1 MERFRFLLKQSGY
14 QDGEDRY
21 ALELNESYLM
31 LLSEQTLL
39 VPYAIELLEYLKAK
53 DYRLFVLSNGFT
65 ETQYRKLR
73 SGGLESYFDRIVLSD
88 EIGVTKPNPELFRYA
103 LEVTGSQIDD
113 TLMIGDNYGADIMG
127 ACNSGW
133 GQIYY
138 NPENVPVTG
147 VIPDYMVGDLRDIM
161 TIL

>member
-1 MERFRFLLKQSGY
+1 
-14 QDGEDRY
+14 
-21 ALELNESYLM
+21 
-31 LLSEQTLL
+31 
-39 VPYAIELLEYLKAK
+39 
-53 DYRLFVLSNGFT
+53 
-65 ETQYRKLR
+65 
-73 SGGLESYFDRIVLSD
+73 
-88 EIGVTKPNPELFRYA
+88 
-103 LEVTGSQIDD
+103 
-113 TLMIGDNYGADIMG
+113 MIGDNYGADIMG